1 MLERITKRDG
11 TTVPFEPDKIK
22 GAITKAFISARGSD
36 DEDLIDRLT
45 KAVVRLLKMSLKDK
59 PEDTI
64 INVEEVQDAVETI
77 LIKYNLPKVAKEYIL
92 FRDCHN
98 KIRKTKDVMINAQTL
113 VGDYIDKLDW
123 RVNENA
129 NSGYSYASM
138 LNHISGSVVANYT
151 LSNIYPERIAKAHKE
166 GDFHIHDLS
175 AGIIPYCMGH
185 SLKELL
191 MMGFVGSGGRAS
203 SKPAKHL
210 DSALQQ
216 ISNFMAT
223 LQTEA
228 AGAQAFSSWDTYL
241 APFIRNDGLTYQQ
254 VKQAVQQFIFGLNI
268 ASRWGQCC
276 KSQCKILSKSK
287 GWVNYENLEIGDE
300 IYVFDPKTESLMFD
314 TVTNITVKPFKGH
327 LHKYTND
334 RIEFSGSVTPEHRMV
349 YRTGMNSWNIKE
361 SKDII
366 PAKRIKIPVSA
377 TLYDVNIEETFT
389 DEFLQ
394 LLVCILTDGC
404 IQKPQD
410 KSPMIDIYKSPTR
423 WGCDFIK
430 ELLTKMG
437 IEFSVIKE
445 VNKEWNSICER
456 IHLKDCPAVWDIL
469 HHLNYTK
476 KAIPSLLTEL
486 NSKQSELVIKLWAKL
501 DGYTITDN
509 KETGNYKCRIQC
521 DNNNIRGS
529 LAEIAIRA
537 GMSCRWVDSLIS
549 KNKTTT
555 KFLVIYNEIERE
567 VTGYEDTEEYDGI
580 VWCPT
585 TNTGTIIVK
594 DCDSGHVYI
603 TGNCPFTNLT
613 MDLVPPSDLKDMPV
627 IIGGE
632 LQDTTYGEYQTEMDM
647 LNKAF
652 IETMI
657 EGDAEGKIFTFPI
670 PTYNIVKDFD
680 WEGDV
685 AKKLFELTCKFG
697 SPYFANYLNS
707 DMNPSDSRSMCP
719 MTGDTNVKIVTEDG
733 DVIIEIGELYKTTNR
748 GETVKVYTPDG
759 ICNARPVKMSGN
771 DIYIITMSNGC
782 VVKFGE
788 HHLQPIF
795 KNDKLETIHAKDLS
809 IGDLIPF
816 CNDGHNDS
824 SHYHITSI
832 RHETYNGD
840 LYCFEVDNQSQLFYL
855 ANGMLTHNCRLRLD
869 LKELR
874 RKNGG
879 LFGSGELTGCYDDQT
894 EVLTNNGWK
903 LFKDVLPD
911 DEICTLSSE
920 SEIEYHKPIQSFIYD
935 YDGELIH
942 FKSLKSDLMVTPN
955 HRMLYADKHNHKHG
969 FVNAED
975 YSITKHPIPNK
986 GTWRGGKYSASIF
999 ELPAIKSEWKSGN
1012 YGSNQIKKWD
1022 AIAIDMITWVKFL
1035 GLWLSEG
1042 SVDNINNAT
1051 THGYRVT
1058 ISQTKE
1064 HNLKYIEEIL
1074 NSMPFKWVYDGKDFI
1089 ICNKQLW
1096 TYMKQFGKQK
1106 DRYVPTYVKDLG
1118 ADYIAAFLDALW
1130 LGDGSVH
1137 KTSGQSVYYTT
1148 SKQLADDVQ
1157 ELLVKAGYQASMHQR
1172 KPRISKIGD
1181 RTVNSS
1187 MICYEV
1193 SVRFSAYTYLND
1205 KISKRV
1211 PYRGRVYCL
1220 EVPNNTMMVRRNGYT
1235 LWCGNS
1241 VGVCTIN
1248 MPRIGYLASNKE
1260 EFFSKLEY
1268 LMVLAK
1274 DSLEIKRKIAQAN
1287 IDNGLLPYTK
1297 IYVKS
1302 LKNHFSTIGLVGLNE
1317 ACLNLLGCDLTTPEG
1332 QDFGVETLEFMRSK
1346 MSEFQEETGN
1356 LFNLEGVPAEAT
1368 AYRLAKI
1375 DKEKFGDIITA
1386 GTDEVPYYTNSSQI
1400 PVGYTDDIFEACDL
1414 QDRLQ
1419 PLYTGGIVQHLYL
1432 GERIEDPAQA
1442 AKLIKKLCEN
1452 YKIPYFSLTPTF
1464 SICKV
1469 HGYIP
1474 GNHSEC
1480 PYDKDDVIE
1489 KPAK

>member
-1 MLERITKRDG
+1 MLKEITKRDG
-11 TTVPFEPDKIK
+11 SIVEFDPNKINL
-22 GAITKAFISARGSD
+22 AIKKAFVAARGESD
-36 DEDLIDRLT
+36 DELIGKLT
-45 KAVVRLLKMSLKDK
+45 KAVVRYLKANV
-59 PEDTI
+59 PEDTAKTTI
-64 INVEEVQDAVETI
+64 EDVQDAVEHV

-92 FRDCHN
+92 YRDLHN
-98 KIRKTKDVMINAQTL
+98 KIRTNKNILLDSYKL
-113 VGDYIDKLDW
+113 VGEYVDKVDW

-129 NSGYSYASM
+129 NAGYSYASM

-151 LSNIYPERIAKAHKE
+151 LANMYPERIAKAHID

-185 SLKELL
+185 SLKDLL
-191 MMGFVGSGGRAS
+191 MMGFIGVSGRAS

-210 DSALQQ
+210 DAALQQ

-241 APFIRNDGLTYQQ
+241 APFVHYDKLSYNQ
-254 VKQAVQQFIFGLNI
+254 VKQMVQQFIFGLNI
-268 ASRWGQCC
+268 SSRWGQ
-276 KSQCKILSKSK
+276 
-287 GWVNYENLEIGDE
+287 
-300 IYVFDPKTESLMFD
+300 T
-314 TVTNITVKPFKGH
+314 
-327 LHKYTND
+327 
-334 RIEFSGSVTPEHRMV
+334 
-349 YRTGMNSWNIKE
+349 
-361 SKDII
+361 
-366 PAKRIKIPVSA
+366 
-377 TLYDVNIEETFT
+377 
-389 DEFLQ
+389 
-394 LLVCILTDGC
+394 
-404 IQKPQD
+404 
-410 KSPMIDIYKSPTR
+410 
-423 WGCDFIK
+423 
-430 ELLTKMG
+430 
-437 IEFSVIKE
+437 
-445 VNKEWNSICER
+445 
-456 IHLKDCPAVWDIL
+456 
-469 HHLNYTK
+469 
-476 KAIPSLLTEL
+476 
-486 NSKQSELVIKLWAKL
+486 
-501 DGYTITDN
+501 
-509 KETGNYKCRIQC
+509 
-521 DNNNIRGS
+521 
-529 LAEIAIRA
+529 
-537 GMSCRWVDSLIS
+537 
-549 KNKTTT
+549 
-555 KFLVIYNEIERE
+555 
-567 VTGYEDTEEYDGI
+567 
-580 VWCPT
+580 
-585 TNTGTIIVK
+585 
-594 DCDSGHVYI
+594 
-603 TGNCPFTNLT
+603 PFTNIT
-613 MDLVPPSDLKDMPV
+613 MDLVPPHDLKDMPV

-632 LQDTTYGEYQTEMDM
+632 LQDTTYGEYQKEMDM
-647 LNKAF
+647 LNMAF
-652 IETMI
+652 IETML
-657 EGDAEGKIFTFPI
+657 EGDAEGKVFTFPI
-670 PTYNIVKDFD
+670 PTYNIVKDFNWD
-680 WEGDV
+680 SEV
-685 AKKLFELTCKFG
+685 SHKLFELTCKYG
-697 SPYFANYLNS
+697 SPYFANFLNS
-707 DMNPSDSRSMCP
+707 DMDVSDSRSMCP
-719 MTGDTNVKIVTEDG
+719 MDGNTKVIVRSRTRGITICSIAE
-733 DVIIEIGELYKTTNR
+733 VYNR
-748 GETVKVYTPDG
+748 NKYGTKEYQTLTPDG
-759 ICNARPVKMSGN
+759 WRNALPNRVNPTDVLK
-771 DIYIITMSNGC
+771 ITLSNG
-782 VVKFGE
+782 VDITLGVN
-788 HHLQPIF
+788 HLQPFVDEDGILHTVKASELKEGMWIPF
-795 KNDKLETIHAKDLS
+795 NKQGYDTDLGNYDLGFSVGAYVGDGSHDNKSITYSLSAFDKDISTADKLKTFWESLGLSTTITIAPNNVRFVRINGNPYDIVKRFISGSDALTKSFTDHVFKMSVDFRRGLLDGFKATDGSVARNRLYTSSDELRKDMQMLLAS
-809 IGDLIPF
+809 LGMHGIINYKDER
-816 CNDGHNDS
+816 DGRLGKNPNYRIDFPTRDN
-824 SHYHITSI
+824 YGLLFK
-832 RHETYNGD
+832 RDEKYNYYRIIKIERKANSNY
-840 LYCFEVDNQSQLFYL
+840 LYCFEVDNDSHTFYL

-869 LKELR
+869 IKELR

-879 LFGSGELTGCYDDQT
+879 LFGSGEKTGCYDDQT

-1042 SVDNINNAT
+1042 SVDNINIAT
-1051 THGYRVT
+1051 THGYRVN

-1074 NSMPFKWVYDGKDFI
+1074 DSMPFKWVYDGNNFI

-1172 KPRISKIGD
+1172 KPRICKIGD

-1211 PYRGRVYCL
+1211 PYRGKVYCL

-1241 VGVCTIN
+1241 VGVVTIN
-1248 MPRIGYLASNKE
+1248 MPRLGYLSKTKE

-1268 LMVLAK
+1268 LMILAK
-1274 DSLEIKRKIAQAN
+1274 DSLEIKRKIAQRN

-1297 IYVKS
+1297 IYITS
-1302 LKNHFSTIGLVGLNE
+1302 LKNHFSTIGLVGMNE
-1317 ACLNLLGCDLTTPEG
+1317 ACLNLLGVDITTPEG
-1332 QDFGVETLEFMRSK
+1332 NAFAVETMKFMRAK
-1346 MSEFQEETGN
+1346 LSEFQEESDN
-1356 LFNLEGVPAEAT
+1356 LFNLEGSPAEGT
-1368 AYRLAKI
+1368 SYRLAKI
-1375 DKEKFGDIITA
+1375 DKKKFSDIITA
-1386 GTDEVPYYTNSSQI
+1386 GTDENPYYTNSTQI

-1414 QDRLQ
+1414 QNEVQ
-1419 PLYTGGIVQHLYL
+1419 SLYTGGTVEHLYL
-1432 GERIEDPAQA
+1432 GERLEDPAQA
-1442 AKLIKKLCEN
+1442 AKLIKTLCTN
-1452 YKIPYFSLTPTF
+1452 YKIPYFSITPTF

-1480 PYDKDDVIE
+1480 PYDKGPIE
-1489 KPAK
+1489 RPAK

>member
-45 KAVVRLLKMSLKDK
+45 KAVVRLLKVSLKDK

-151 LSNIYPERIAKAHKE
+151 LSNIYPERIAKAHRD

-241 APFIRNDGLTYQQ
+241 APFVRNDGLTYQQ

-334 RIEFSGSVTPEHRMV
+334 RIGFSGSVTPEHRMV

-456 IHLKDCPAVWDIL
+456 IHLKDCPAVWDVL

-707 DMNPSDSRSMCP
+707 DMNPSDSRSMC
-719 MTGDTNVKIVTEDG
+719 
-733 DVIIEIGELYKTTNR
+733 
-748 GETVKVYTPDG
+748 
-759 ICNARPVKMSGN
+759 
-771 DIYIITMSNGC
+771 
-782 VVKFGE
+782 
-788 HHLQPIF
+788 
-795 KNDKLETIHAKDLS
+795 
-809 IGDLIPF
+809 
-816 CNDGHNDS
+816 
-824 SHYHITSI
+824 
-832 RHETYNGD
+832 
-840 LYCFEVDNQSQLFYL
+840 
-855 ANGMLTHNCRLRLD
+855 CRLRLD

-1211 PYRGRVYCL
+1211 PYRGKVYCL

>member
-1 MLERITKRDG
+1 MLKEITKRDG
-11 TTVPFEPDKIK
+11 SIVEFDPNKINL
-22 GAITKAFISARGSD
+22 AIKKAFVAARGESD
-36 DEDLIDRLT
+36 DELIGKLT
-45 KAVVRLLKMSLKDK
+45 KAVVRYLKANV
-59 PEDTI
+59 PEDTTKTTI
-64 INVEEVQDAVETI
+64 EDVQDAVEHV

-92 FRDCHN
+92 YRDLHN
-98 KIRKTKDVMINAQTL
+98 KIRTNKNILLDSYKL
-113 VGDYIDKLDW
+113 VGEYVDKVDW

-129 NSGYSYASM
+129 NAGYSYASM

-151 LSNIYPERIAKAHKE
+151 LANMYPERIAKAHID

-185 SLKELL
+185 SLKDLL
-191 MMGFVGSGGRAS
+191 MMGFIGVSGRAS

-210 DSALQQ
+210 DAALQQ

-241 APFIRNDGLTYQQ
+241 APFVRYDKLNYNQ
-254 VKQAVQQFIFGLNI
+254 VKQMVQQFIFGLNI
-268 ASRWGQCC
+268 SSRWGQCL
-276 KSQCKILSKSK
+276 QVFDTEILTANGTWVDCSELNIGDSIVVVNPETGKWSTDIVKAINIFDGTFDMFKFTSNIGTGNSDSCFEFYVTSNHRVAYKDSKSNNGFK
-287 GWVNYENLEIGDE
+287 LDE
-300 IYVFDPKTESLMFD
+300 AIAIYDNTNKES
-314 TVTNITVKPFKGH
+314 VTIPITVDD
-327 LHKYTND
+327 ND
-334 RIEFSGSVTPEHRMV
+334 TEDYPISDDMLIF
-349 YRTGMNSWNIKE
+349 
-361 SKDII
+361 
-366 PAKRIKIPVSA
+366 
-377 TLYDVNIEETFT
+377 LTF
-389 DEFLQ
+389 
-394 LLVCILTDGC
+394 ILCDGC
-404 IQKPQD
+404 IVKAKGRTPRLD
-410 KSPMIDIYKSPTR
+410 FYKTDTR
-423 WGCDFIK
+423 WGKKEFEEVCARLEIPYSTRFDKLAETHIFRSTCTRYMLKKCDAVLNALTLLNETKK
-430 ELLTKMG
+430 ELP
-437 IEFSVIKE
+437 EFFSKLSKRQCLIVI
-445 VNKEWNSICER
+445 
-456 IHLKDCPAVWDIL
+456 D
-469 HHLNYTK
+469 
-476 KAIPSLLTEL
+476 
-486 NSKQSELVIKLWAKL
+486 LWTKL
-501 DGYTITDN
+501 DGCKN
-509 KETGNYKCRIQC
+509 SGSETGTFRLQC
-521 DNNNIRGS
+521 DTDKIQDM
-529 LAEIAIRA
+529 LMAMLIKA
-537 GMSCRWVDSLIS
+537 GFGCKKHERIIGR
-549 KNKTTT
+549 NKTAT
-555 KFLVIYNEIERE
+555 KYVYGYHTKTRNLKMEPSSY
-567 VTGYEDTEEYDGI
+567 TGK

-585 TNTGTIIVK
+585 TDTGTIVVRLK
-594 DCDSGHVYI
+594 SSGHVFI
-603 TGNCPFTNLT
+603 TGNSPFTNITL
-613 MDLVPPSDLKDMPV
+613 DLVPPHDLKDMPV

-632 LQDTTYGEYQTEMDM
+632 LQDTTYGEYQKEMDM
-647 LNKAF
+647 LNMAF
-652 IETMI
+652 IETML
-657 EGDAEGKIFTFPI
+657 EGDAEGKVFTFPI
-670 PTYNIVKDFD
+670 PTYNIVKDFNWD
-680 WEGDV
+680 SEV
-685 AKKLFELTCKFG
+685 SHKLFELTCKYG
-697 SPYFANYLNS
+697 SPYFANFLNS
-707 DMNPSDSRSMCP
+707 DMDVSDSRSMC
-719 MTGDTNVKIVTEDG
+719 
-733 DVIIEIGELYKTTNR
+733 
-748 GETVKVYTPDG
+748 
-759 ICNARPVKMSGN
+759 
-771 DIYIITMSNGC
+771 
-782 VVKFGE
+782 
-788 HHLQPIF
+788 
-795 KNDKLETIHAKDLS
+795 
-809 IGDLIPF
+809 
-816 CNDGHNDS
+816 
-824 SHYHITSI
+824 
-832 RHETYNGD
+832 
-840 LYCFEVDNQSQLFYL
+840 
-855 ANGMLTHNCRLRLD
+855 CRLRLD
-869 LKELR
+869 IKELR

-879 LFGSGELTGCYDDQT
+879 LFGSGEKTGCYDDKT

-1022 AIAIDMITWVKFL
+1022 AIAIDMMTWVKFL

-1042 SVDNINNAT
+1042 SVDNINIAT

-1074 NSMPFKWVYDGKDFI
+1074 NSMPFKWVYDGKNFI

-1211 PYRGRVYCL
+1211 PYRGKVYCL

-1241 VGVCTIN
+1241 VGVVTIN
-1248 MPRIGYLASNKE
+1248 MPRLGYLSKTKE

-1268 LMVLAK
+1268 LMILAK
-1274 DSLEIKRKIAQAN
+1274 DSLEIKRKIAQRN

-1297 IYVKS
+1297 IYITS
-1302 LKNHFSTIGLVGLNE
+1302 LKNHFSTIGLVGMNE
-1317 ACLNLLGCDLTTPEG
+1317 ACLNLLGVDITTPEG
-1332 QDFGVETLEFMRSK
+1332 NAFAVETMKFMRAK
-1346 MSEFQEETGN
+1346 LSEFQEESDN
-1356 LFNLEGVPAEAT
+1356 LFNLEGSPAEGT
-1368 AYRLAKI
+1368 SYRLAKI
-1375 DKEKFGDIITA
+1375 DKKKFSDIITA
-1386 GTDEVPYYTNSSQI
+1386 GTDENPYYTNSTQI

-1414 QDRLQ
+1414 QNEVQ
-1419 PLYTGGIVQHLYL
+1419 SLYTGGTVEHLYL
-1432 GERIEDPAQA
+1432 GERLEDPAQA
-1442 AKLIKKLCEN
+1442 AKLIKTLCTN
-1452 YKIPYFSLTPTF
+1452 YKIPYFSITPTF

-1480 PYDKDDVIE
+1480 PYDKGPIE
-1489 KPAK
+1489 RPAK